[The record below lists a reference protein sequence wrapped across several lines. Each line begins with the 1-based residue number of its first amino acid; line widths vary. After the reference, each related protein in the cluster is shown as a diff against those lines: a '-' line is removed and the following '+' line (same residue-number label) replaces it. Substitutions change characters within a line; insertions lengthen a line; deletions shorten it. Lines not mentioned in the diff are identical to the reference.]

1 MVVDE
6 PPTLE
11 TTPVD
16 LPPEIIALL
25 AFFAP
30 LFSDRAWAK
39 AQVLA
44 VGAILA
50 TGNRTVC
57 SALRIMGLS
66 RERHFTNYH
75 RLLNRDA
82 WSCLAAGQ
90 VLLGLIVAVLPRDWP
105 IVLAADDTIER
116 RSGRKIKAKG
126 CYRDP
131 VRSSRKHVIKCFGL
145 KWVVLTILVPVPWSA
160 RVWALPFLT
169 TLCWPAA
176 TARRATHKTSVD
188 LARQLVLQVRRWLP
202 ERRLIL
208 VLDGGFA
215 AIELVRACQRHQV
228 TMICRLRLDA
238 ALYHP
243 PGPQPPGKRGP
254 KPKKGPRQRRLAE
267 WANRKDT
274 PWQEVEVDWYGGRR
288 KVMWVFSRT
297 GLWHR
302 RGQDPVAIRYILAR
316 DPEGE
321 QSDAAYFC
329 TDERFLPEEILKY
342 VVQRWSVEVTF
353 EEARAQ
359 LGLETQRQWSDLAIA
374 RTTPVL
380 LGLFSIVTLLAV
392 QWHRSGLLVAERT
405 AWYEKDSPTFS
416 DCMRLVRQQIWRS
429 RIMGPSTEAADVI
442 PLPQPLLEA
451 LVHGLSSVA

>member
-1 MVVDE
+1 MVDE
-6 PPTLE
+6 PSALE
-11 TTPVD
+11 TNPMD
-16 LPPEIIALL
+16 LPPEIVAIL
-25 AFFAP
+25 ATFAP
-30 LFSDRAWAK
+30 LFSDRTWTK
-39 AQVLA
+39 AQILAVVAILA
-44 VGAILA
+44 VGS
-50 TGNRTVC
+50 RTVC
-57 SALRIMGLS
+57 SVLRIMGKGQ
-66 RERHFTNYH
+66 EAHFTTYH
-75 RLLNRDA
+75 RVLNRDA

-90 VLLGLIVAVLPRDWP
+90 ILLGLIVAIIPQNWP

-116 RSGRKIKAKG
+116 RGGRRIKARG

-131 VRSSRKHVIKCFGL
+131 IRSSRKHVVKCFGL
-145 KWVVLTILVPVPWSA
+145 KWVALRILVPVPWSQ

-169 TLCWPAA
+169 TLCWPEG

-215 AIELVRACQRHQV
+215 AIELVRACQRHQI
-228 TMICRLRLDA
+228 TRICRWRLDA
-238 ALYHP
+238 ALDHP
-243 PGPQPPGKRGP
+243 PGPQPPGQRGP
-254 KPKKGPRQRRLAE
+254 KPKEGPRQRRLAE

-288 KVMWVFSRT
+288 KVMRVFSRT

-316 DPEGE
+316 DHEGE

-329 TDERFLPEEILKY
+329 TEERFLPEEILKY

-374 RTTPVL
+374 RTTPML

-405 AWYEKDSPTFS
+405 AWSEKDSPTFS

-429 RIMGPSTEAADVI
+429 RIMGPSTETADVI
-442 PLPQPLLEA
+442 QLPQPLLEA

>member
-6 PPTLE
+6 PSALE
-11 TTPVD
+11 TNPVD
-16 LPPEIIALL
+16 LPPEMVATL
-25 AFFAP
+25 AAFVP
-30 LFSDRAWAK
+30 LFSDRAWIK
-39 AQVLA
+39 AQTLA
-44 VGAILA
+44 IGTLLA
-50 TGNRTVC
+50 AGNRTVC
-57 SALRIMGLS
+57 AALRIMGKS
-66 RERHFTNYH
+66 QERHFTNYH
-75 RLLNRDA
+75 RVLNRDA

-90 VLLGLIVAVLPRDWP
+90 ILLGLIVATIPRDWP
-105 IVLAADDTIER
+105 IVLAAADTIER
-116 RSGRKIKAKG
+116 RGGRRIKARG

-131 VRSSRKHVIKCFGL
+131 IRSSRKHVVKCFGL
-145 KWVVLTILVPVPWSA
+145 KWVARMILVPVPWSQ
-160 RVWALPFLT
+160 RVWALPVLT
-169 TLCWPAA
+169 TLCWPEG

-215 AIELVRACQRHQV
+215 AIELVRACQRRQI

-288 KVMWVFSRT
+288 KVMRVFSRA

-329 TDERFLPEEILKY
+329 TDERFL
-342 VVQRWSVEVTF
+342 
-353 EEARAQ
+353 
-359 LGLETQRQWSDLAIA
+359 
-374 RTTPVL
+374 
-380 LGLFSIVTLLAV
+380 
-392 QWHRSGLLVAERT
+392 
-405 AWYEKDSPTFS
+405 
-416 DCMRLVRQQIWRS
+416 
-429 RIMGPSTEAADVI
+429 
-442 PLPQPLLEA
+442 
-451 LVHGLSSVA
+451 

>member
-1 MVVDE
+1 MVDE
-6 PPTLE
+6 PSALE
-11 TTPVD
+11 TNPVD

-25 AFFAP
+25 ATFAP
-30 LFSDRAWAK
+30 LFSDRTWTK
-39 AQVLA
+39 AQILA

-50 TGNRTVC
+50 TGSRTVC
-57 SALRIMGLS
+57 SVLRIMGKGQ
-66 RERHFTNYH
+66 EAHFTNYH
-75 RLLNRDA
+75 RVLNRDA

-90 VLLGLIVAVLPRDWP
+90 ILLGLIVAIIPQNRP

-116 RSGRKIKAKG
+116 RGGRRIKARG

-131 VRSSRKHVIKCFGL
+131 IRSSRKHVVKCFGL
-145 KWVVLTILVPVPWSA
+145 KWVALRILVPVPWSQ

-169 TLCWPAA
+169 TLCWPEG

-215 AIELVRACQRHQV
+215 AIELVRACQRHQI

-243 PGPQPPGKRGP
+243 PGPQPPGQRGP

-288 KVMWVFSRT
+288 KVMRVFSRT

-329 TDERFLPEEILKY
+329 TEERFLPEEILKY

-374 RTTPVL
+374 RTTPMS

-429 RIMGPSTEAADVI
+429 RIMGPSTETADVI
-442 PLPQPLLEA
+442 QLPQPLLEA